1 MVDENNSE
9 NKEKMMYIENIV
21 IGTPIDN
28 PEELLSSSISDWI
41 CNEKAKTLF
50 TQETFLPRI
59 LVDLGIYKSINEIRR
74 NKPELVLNLT
84 QPDYFDSLKVAK
96 KRWLWIVVGRTH

>member
-1 MVDENNSE
+1 MADEDNSE
-9 NKEKMMYIENIV
+9 NKEKIMYVENIV

-28 PEELLSSSISDWI
+28 PQELLSSSTSDWLY
-41 CNEKAKTLF
+41 NEKNKTLF

-84 QPDYFDSLKVAK
+84 QPDYFDSLKVSK
-96 KRWLWIVVGRTH
+96 KRWLWIVVGRT